1 MVDKVALDATQRSF
15 TSFGHWQPLTMKRQE
30 LLDDRIIELPSSLLL
45 LLFVFKIER
54 WIGSHEPERGS
65 TVEVLIPLGNS
76 LCSVLLQSLLTSGLQ
91 SGHSLLIGSSCPG
104 SLFLGGGEL
113 RDTLLTCVLE

>member
-1 MVDKVALDATQRSF
+1 MVDEVALDAAQRSF
-15 TSFGHWQPLTMKRQE
+15 TSLGHRQPLTMKRQE
-30 LLDDRIIELPSSLLL
+30 LLYDRIIELASALLL

-54 WIGSHEPERGS
+54 WIGSHEPERGPA
-65 TVEVLIPLGNS
+65 VEVLIPLWDG
-76 LCSVLLQSLLTSGLQ
+76 LCSVLLQLFLTSGLE